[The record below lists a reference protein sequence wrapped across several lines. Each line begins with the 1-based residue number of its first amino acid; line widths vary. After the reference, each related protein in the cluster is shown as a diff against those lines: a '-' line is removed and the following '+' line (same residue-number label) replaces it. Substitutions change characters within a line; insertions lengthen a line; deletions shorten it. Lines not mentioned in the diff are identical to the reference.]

1 MKALA
6 LLLLPSLALAAP
18 PPPKATTLRVS
29 SLLVPMDPTA
39 EASGPKM
46 EGYMNEALT
55 QFQGYTVRKP
65 EDLLGLPRDTEAEAS
80 LKRGQKG
87 YLESLEAFLKKDYED
102 AERKLRAT
110 LKELRLAPAAMTASC
125 NPLCD
130 ATALFAAVMQQRGDV
145 EEAKLALL
153 DLMAL
158 NPTYELDTK
167 RYSRELLSLRVQVAT
182 GLNAAL
188 RGGAQVKSRPAG
200 ARVFIDN
207 EFRGFTPMTVP
218 TLAVGKH
225 LLRLERPGFQVTGQL
240 LEVSPDDVETTLV
253 LQPTDNYKAY
263 DARLDA
269 VSSEVMRADKSTNN
283 QAVAA
288 LGKALGLDRG
298 LVGTVR
304 DLPDSGT
311 TELVM
316 GLYEM
321 NTGKRLGV
329 RRVMLQ
335 GDEFGQL
342 KSELQRLVNNLINAS
357 EGGAE
362 KKVKSSDPL
371 DNSHGMDEWNAE
383 DQGGKRR
390 QQEQKRKGGD
400 PLEGVNGTEDW

>member
-18 PPPKATTLRVS
+18 PPKAAPPRIGS
-29 SLLVPMDPTA
+29 ILVPMDPTA

-46 EGYMNEALT
+46 ETYMNEALT

-65 EDLLGLPRDTEAEAS
+65 EDLLGLPRDSDAEAS
-80 LKRGQKG
+80 LKRGQQG
-87 YLESLEAFLKKDYED
+87 YLESLEAYLKKDYED

-130 ATALFAAVMQQRGDV
+130 ATALYAAVMNQRGDV

-167 RYSRELLSLRVQVAT
+167 RYPRELLALRVQVAT

-188 RGGAQVKSRPAG
+188 RGGATVKTRPAG
-200 ARVFIDN
+200 ARVFVDN
-207 EFRGFTPMTVP
+207 EFRGYTPMTVP

-225 LLRLERPGFQVTGQL
+225 LLRLERPGFQVAGQL
-240 LEVSPDDVETTLV
+240 LEVSPDDIESTTV
-253 LQPTDNYKAY
+253 LQPTENYKAY

-269 VSSEVMRADKSTNN
+269 VSGEVLRGDKSTNN

-288 LGKALGLDRG
+288 LGKALGLERG

-304 DLPDSGT
+304 DVPDSGT
-311 TELVM
+311 TELIM
-316 GLYEM
+316 GLYDM
-321 NTGKRLGV
+321 GTGKRLGV
-329 RRVMLQ
+329 KRVILQ

-342 KSELQRLVNNLINAS
+342 KSELQRLVNNLLNAS

-362 KKVKSSDPL
+362 KRVKSSDPL
-371 DNSHGMDEWNAE
+371 DNTHGMDEWNAE
-383 DQGGKRR
+383 DQGGKRL
-390 QQEQKRKGGD
+390 QQEKRKKKGD
-400 PLEGVNGTEDW
+400 PLDGVNGTEDW